1 MLRPAALHG
10 ESFGVILHEA
20 MAAGTPV
27 VASDIPGYRDVARQ
41 EKEAV
46 LVPGGDPAALA
57 GGLRRVLDDATL
69 AARLVEA
76 GTARA
81 AGFSMER
88 LAARYADLY
97 ETLLART
104 P

>member
-1 MLRPAALHG
+1 MNRRHFVM
-10 ESFGVILHEA
+10 SSA

-27 VASDIPGYRDVARQ
+27 VASDISGYRDVARQ

-81 AGFSMER
+81 ASFSMR
-88 LAARYADLY
+88 STGSVSIACFTAATR
-97 ETLLART
+97 
-104 P
+104 PP